1 MAAGVLKTRGD
12 HVRFHRDRFEKGFD
26 LLVGSMPNGIEAA
39 SCKLDDHKE
48 KKLCNK
54 APQKMTQWFFLVGLS
69 TPLRNWTKYSNA
81 YKQIVKGIQPPRMRM
96 MGHKFW
102 CI

>member
-12 HVRFHRDRFEKGFD
+12 HVRFHRDRFEKGLD

-39 SCKLDDHKE
+39 SCKLYDHKE

-54 APQKMTQWFFLVGLS
+54 APQKTTQWFFLVGLS
-69 TPLRNWTKYSNA
+69 TSLKNWTKYSNA
-81 YKQIVKGIQPPRMRM
+81 YKQIVKGIQPPCMRM